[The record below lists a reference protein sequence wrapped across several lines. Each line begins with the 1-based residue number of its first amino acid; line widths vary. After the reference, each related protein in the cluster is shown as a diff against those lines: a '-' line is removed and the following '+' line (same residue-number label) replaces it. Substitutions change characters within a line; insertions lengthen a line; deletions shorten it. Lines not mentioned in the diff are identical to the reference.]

1 MNIILSGCNGRMGK
15 TISLMCEKNPAIKII
30 AGIDISNAEKAYKV
44 YTDINEAN
52 SVEAD
57 ALLDFSH
64 PSALPGLL
72 DFCKAKNI
80 PIVLCTT
87 GYSPKDEELIRDIS
101 QYIPVFKSGNMSLGI
116 NLMYDLIQRAAL
128 VLKDY
133 DIEII
138 EKHHNKKLDAP
149 SGTANM
155 LLEAV
160 CGVKNDIYPVYDR
173 HSIRKAR
180 DPNEIGIHSIRGGNI
195 IGEHDVMFAGENEI
209 IQITH
214 TASSRD
220 VFASG
225 AIRALE
231 YIVTVKV
238 NGMYDMHD
246 LIGSL

>member
-15 TISLMCEKNPAIKII
+15 TISLMCEKNQDIKII
-30 AGIDISNAEKAYKV
+30 AGIDINNSEAAYKV
-44 YTDINEAN
+44 YANINEAG
-52 SVEAD
+52 SVKAD

-72 DFCKAKNI
+72 DFCKAKNL
-80 PIVLCTT
+80 PIVLCAT
-87 GYSPKDEELIRDIS
+87 GYSPEDEETIRIAS
-101 QYIPVFKSGNMSLGI
+101 QYFPVFKSGNMSLGI
-116 NLMYDLIQRAAL
+116 NLLYDLVQRAAL
-128 VLKDY
+128 VLNNY
-133 DIEII
+133 DIEIT

-160 CGVKNDIYPVYDR
+160 CSVKNDIYPVYDR
-173 HSIRKAR
+173 HSVRRAR
-180 DPNEIGIHSIRGGNI
+180 DPNEIGIHSLRGGNI
-195 IGEHDVMFAGENEI
+195 IGEHEVMFAGTNEI
-209 IQITH
+209 IQLTH

-231 YIVTVKV
+231 YIVKVKA

-246 LIGSL
+246 LIDSL